1 MAHVDY
7 DSEKYKRDV
16 YGNLYPIITKKQ
28 KNRRVLNKYV
38 I

>member
-28 KNRRVLNKYV
+28 KKTGEC
-38 I
+38 